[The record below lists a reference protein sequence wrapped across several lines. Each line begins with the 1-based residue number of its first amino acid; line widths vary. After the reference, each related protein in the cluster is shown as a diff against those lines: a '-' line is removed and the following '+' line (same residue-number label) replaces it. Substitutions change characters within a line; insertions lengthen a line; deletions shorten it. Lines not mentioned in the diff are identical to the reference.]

1 MIKIGLICLLG
12 AISFGC
18 TESREEEVMSE
29 NEAWVEHCIG
39 RNLIKVPDSYTG
51 TTVVNGVFK
60 EAGLAGEESKF
71 DIIVYSTKMT
81 TAEFNREIRKR
92 RVELQENSSENVDVF
107 EYEKDLGGDAIMFR
121 VKKLED
127 AYESEIR
134 FLRGGSLVLIRLDSY
149 GRNFVRAEER
159 LVQLATRIHELDQSN
174 VKESSLNFCLGP
186 LMLRGVYSYEYASY
200 DFRNHKGMHLNVD
213 INTYIPDDRLTL
225 IERMSG
231 PDSLLKKF
239 DVQHKVLRKDERL
252 VVGMRAQEW
261 LGWAKLS
268 EDDDAKTL
276 KFVLETMRNKPGRT
290 FPKLSV
296 TLDSAQPLEDGTPT
310 RTTLS
315 DEQAIQLWDSI
326 VSSIRTTGGE

>member
-12 AISFGC
+12 AIFFGC

-29 NEAWVEHCIG
+29 NEAWVERCIG
-39 RNLIKVPDSYTG
+39 RNRIKVPDSYTE
-51 TTVVNGVFK
+51 TAVVNGVFK
-60 EAGLAGEESKF
+60 EAGLASEENKF

-81 TAEFNREIRKR
+81 IADFNREIRQR
-92 RVELQENSSENVDVF
+92 RVELQENSSDNVDVF
-107 EYEKDLGGDAIMFR
+107 EYEKDLGNDAIIFR
-121 VKKLED
+121 VRKLED

-149 GRNFVRAEER
+149 DRSFVRAEER
-159 LVQLATRIHELDQSN
+159 LVQLAERIHEFDQSSM
-174 VKESSLNFCLGP
+174 KESSLNFCLGP
-186 LMLRGVYSYEYASY
+186 LLLSGSYSYEYASY
-200 DFRNHKGMHLNVD
+200 GFKNHKGMHLGVD

-239 DVQHKVLRKDERL
+239 DVQHKVLRKSERL
-252 VVGMRAQEW
+252 VLGMRAQEW

-268 EDDDAKTL
+268 EDGDAKTL

-290 FPKLSV
+290 SPRLSV

-310 RTTLS
+310 STTLS
-315 DEQAIQLWDSI
+315 DEQAMQLWDSI